1 MDMNRY
7 FDKLFET
14 DQIAIQTIM
23 NELVELQEKISSQ
36 DGKNHVQIEHDLK
49 VIKKHS
55 ERLSD
60 VCDIVLRQLEM
71 IFK

>member
-23 NELVELQEKISSQ
+23 NELVELQGKISSQ

-49 VIKKHS
+49 EIQKHY

-60 VCDIVLRQLEM
+60 VCDIALRHIEM